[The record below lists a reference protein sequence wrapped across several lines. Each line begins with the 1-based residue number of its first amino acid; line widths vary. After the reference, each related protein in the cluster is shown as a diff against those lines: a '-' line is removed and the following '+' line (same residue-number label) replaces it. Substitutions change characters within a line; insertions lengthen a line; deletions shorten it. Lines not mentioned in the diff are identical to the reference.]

1 MTEYRVDQASGLSII
16 QLWEANVEEQPESLL
31 LWSEVPDLMLDAGNK
46 EEMPEDTAKKKRYP
60 GDKEIGGER
69 SSSGQIKE
77 NIFHQYRCTH

>member
-1 MTEYRVDQASGLSII
+1 MSDLI
-16 QLWEANVEEQPESLL
+16 LVEEN
-31 LWSEVPDLMLDAGNK
+31 D